1 MTQNR
6 FNKGALVIK
15 CKFAI
20 DHMSSY
26 TVKMAHNAKA
36 GQRNTAKEIMKMNC
50 KSSVITFVFQI
61 LV

>member
-6 FNKGALVIK
+6 FNKCTLVIK
-15 CKFAI
+15 CKFGI
-20 DHMSSY
+20 DHVSSY

-50 KSSVITFVFQI
+50 KSSVITFVFQK
-61 LV
+61 LA

>member
-20 DHMSSY
+20 DHVSSY

-50 KSSVITFVFQI
+50 K
-61 LV
+61 